1 MLGVGPRLGWILAPA
16 LVFCHFGPRTNIMAS
31 VMQVTVISKPAVAPI
46 TKMNNGDI
54 IMVPVFLCS
63 CIAEEKSIGVGG

>member
-1 MLGVGPRLGWILAPA
+1 MWILAPA

-54 IMVPVFLCS
+54 IMVPVFLYC
-63 CIAEEKSIGVGG
+63 